1 MKINPTAAYYAYNK
15 ISEHLRP
22 VHADEAAGALVRS
35 GNTDQIQ
42 ISPEAAHNQEVEQ
55 YARTV
60 TAELCRPASQQ
71 RLDELRSAIQKGEY
85 YIPTE
90 KLADSM
96 MKKWLLI

>member
-22 VHADEAAGALVRS
+22 VHAEEAAGALVRS
-35 GNTDQIQ
+35 GNTD
-42 ISPEAAHNQEVEQ
+42 QEVEQ